1 MLRVLAAPAAKFAE
15 LEPRC
20 SLLLILVSH
29 VIAML
34 AITTLQRNVI
44 SRHNLILLVA
54 GVSEEVVSGQWPV
67 TSDQ

>member
-54 GVSEEVVSGQWPV
+54 GQ
-67 TSDQ
+67 